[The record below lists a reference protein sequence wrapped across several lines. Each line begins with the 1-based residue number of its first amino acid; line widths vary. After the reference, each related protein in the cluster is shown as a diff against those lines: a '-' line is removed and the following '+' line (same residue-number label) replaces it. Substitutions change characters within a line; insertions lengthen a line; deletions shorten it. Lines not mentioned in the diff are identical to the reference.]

1 MILCSWWIGYSLNPP
16 LKLLLLRAKIDCGK
30 PYPLQIKPAQSTSHR
45 NRTWMMTGTWRY
57 HVLAVAVLAEFIQP
71 FILKS
76 QYMLLTNKI
85 IASLSQRPFRYSFD
99 EIRKSQMPE
108 ILHVLKFECSTGA
121 YFEHSWHP
129 YKTCMISFKLIIS
142 CTICLHD
149 AKNLN
154 TQFKSYIQLIVE

>member
-45 NRTWMMTGTWRY
+45 NRIEFIKKEQQKSVEFAMTRMMTGTWRY

-121 YFEHSWHP
+121 YFEHSGTH
-129 YKTCMISFKLIIS
+129 IE
-142 CTICLHD
+142 H
-149 AKNLN
+149 
-154 TQFKSYIQLIVE
+154 V